1 LDSDSL
7 FFWFL
12 FRWHRHIVNG
22 DYNISVKIH
31 IHIHF
36 SSYSRQRC
44 LPATPF
50 PFDCS
55 FVLFSPNL
63 GFLPTLFFPPLIAAF
78 VLFSPNLGFLPTL
91 FFRCPLS
98 VRNCIFQK
106 SFFLVSSSPSLFCAE
121 NPFLFTV
128 QRGKR
133 MGSGGC
139 FPSIWVLTICFH
151 LKKS

>member
-1 LDSDSL
+1 MDSDSL

-55 FVLFSPNL
+55 
-63 GFLPTLFFPPLIAAF
+63 F